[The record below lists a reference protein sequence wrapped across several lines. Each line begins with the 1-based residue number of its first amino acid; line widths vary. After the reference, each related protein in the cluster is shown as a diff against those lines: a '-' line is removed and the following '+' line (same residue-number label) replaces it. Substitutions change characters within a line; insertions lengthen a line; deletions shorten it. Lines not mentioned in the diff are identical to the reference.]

1 MPGHGQEAVM
11 EGRCQAV
18 SNRPWT
24 GGGDGGKVS
33 GHGQG
38 AVMEGRCQ
46 AVSNIPWTGGGDG
59 GKVPGRIEQTM
70 DRRR

>member
-1 MPGHGQEAVM
+1 MPGHGQGAVM

-24 GGGDGGKVS
+24 GGGDGGKVP

-46 AVSNIPWTGGGDG
+46 P
-59 GKVPGRIEQTM
+59 M
-70 DRRR
+70 DRGR

>member
-1 MPGHGQEAVM
+1 M
-11 EGRCQAV
+11 
-18 SNRPWT
+18 
-24 GGGDGGKVS
+24 S

-46 AVSNIPWTGGGDG
+46 AISNRPWTGGGDG
-59 GKVPGRIEQTM
+59 GKVPGRIEQRCQWTGGGDGGKVPGHGQGAVMEGRCQPM